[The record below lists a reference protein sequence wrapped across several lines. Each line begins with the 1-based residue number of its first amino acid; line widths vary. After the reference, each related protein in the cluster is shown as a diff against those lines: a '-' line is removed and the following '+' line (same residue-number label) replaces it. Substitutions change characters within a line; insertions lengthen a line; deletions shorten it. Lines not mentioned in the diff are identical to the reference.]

1 MIQELHTP
9 GIYQR
14 EMKTDVH
21 RETTTIMQKTF
32 IQTVMTTLG
41 VIAQTG
47 NNWYPWTDEWIN
59 NLACVPRNTAQQ
71 SKNKQ

>member
-47 NNWYPWTDEWIN
+47 NN
-59 NLACVPRNTAQQ
+59 
-71 SKNKQ
+71 